1 MIRQTS
7 KAVITGMGCL
17 SGAGD
22 TLEDNLASL
31 FNAVC
36 NFTAPQRFSTDHV
49 HPYPVFEVQ
58 KKGGDP
64 NLPVDPLLSR
74 TCFLMLAAAQE
85 AIFQSGLC
93 KNHFLNKRI
102 GICIGTSVGS
112 TPNAIDFYDDFRSL
126 RSPELGPVHRFLSS
140 NPAACLAREYG
151 TNGPVQT
158 VVNTC
163 SSGTDAIGIAS
174 SWISQGLCDV
184 VLAGG
189 ADELSRVSYNGF
201 ASLMILDPECSK
213 PFDKRRAGLNLGEG
227 AGIMVLE
234 SVNMARENGH
244 RVLGK
249 ILGYGSACDG
259 YHLVSPHPGGRGLK
273 TAIDQALGFSKTDK
287 QEICFVNAH
296 GTGTL
301 ENDRVESIVLADAL
315 AGVPFFST
323 KGCTG
328 HTLGAAGAIEAI
340 YTLACLNKQQIPPS
354 AGFATPALDTPAS
367 PVSEALAI
375 EGSIG
380 ISQSLAF
387 GGNNSVLVIEGRK
400 N

>member
-1 MIRQTS
+1 
-7 KAVITGMGCL
+7 MGCV

-22 TLEDNLASL
+22 TLEDNMTSL
-31 FNAVC
+31 FGAVR
-36 NFTAPQRFSTDHV
+36 NFTAPKRFSTDHV

-58 KKGGDP
+58 KKMGDTSQP
-64 NLPVDPLLSR
+64 SDPLLSR
-74 TCFLMLAAAQE
+74 TCYLMLAAAQE
-85 AIFQSGLC
+85 AISQSGLC
-93 KNHFLNKRI
+93 ETHFLNKRI
-102 GICIGTSVGS
+102 GICIGTAVGS
-112 TPNAIDFYDDFRSL
+112 TPNAIEFYDDFRSL

-140 NPAACLAREYG
+140 NPAACLARAYG
-151 TNGPVQT
+151 SNGPVQT

-163 SSGTDAIGIAS
+163 SSGTDAIGIAA
-174 SWISQGLCDV
+174 SWICQGLCDI

-189 ADELSRVSYNGF
+189 ADELSKVSYNGF
-201 ASLMILDPECSK
+201 ASLRIMDTKGSR
-213 PFDKRRAGLNLGEG
+213 PFDKTRAGLNLGEG

-234 SVNMARENGH
+234 SVKMARENGH

-249 ILGYGSACDG
+249 IRGYGSACDG
-259 YHLVSPHPGGRGLK
+259 YHLVSPHSNGRGLRK
-273 TAIDQALGFSKTDK
+273 AIDQALELSNTDK
-287 QEICFVNAH
+287 QQICFINAH

-301 ENDRVESIVLADAL
+301 ENDRVESIVLADTL

-328 HTLGAAGAIEAI
+328 HTLGAAGALEAI

-354 AGFATPALDTPAS
+354 AGFAAPAIDTPSS
-367 PVSEALAI
+367 PIFETLVI
-375 EGSIG
+375 NGSIA

-387 GGNNSVLVIEGRK
+387 GGNNSVLVIEGRQ